1 MGLLRGVLLVFS
13 NARRQLVIR
22 SRQIRTDPFPVITS
36 ISCLPQRVAGEEQ
49 QTRIEWRKDDRLGP
63 QHREIF
69 CLHRHWKYVLG
80 LTRAAIESRQFAAND
95 DVRIEGISADI
106 TNFLGR
112 IRLPVAK
119 RDLAFVAAAFDSNP
133 TALLLST
140 LKATRK
146 RVVSAAMIQL
156 RG

>member
-63 QHREIF
+63 QHPEIF

-80 LTRAAIESRQFAAND
+80 LTCAAIESRQFAAND
-95 DVRIEGISADI
+95 DVRMEGISDDR
-106 TNFLGR
+106 TKFVGR
-112 IRLPVAK
+112 NGVA
-119 RDLAFVAAAFDSNP
+119 V
-133 TALLLST
+133 
-140 LKATRK
+140 ATRD
-146 RVVSAAMIQL
+146 V
-156 RG
+156 